1 MGRQL
6 TPLAEKPTLLLATV
20 SWKNPRLATDH
31 VDVPVQPSSKVP
43 YEVPGPETEPPQ
55 KNVMSPAESP
65 VTSPDAHIPTDIVV
79 AEPPTM
85 PPCEMVVPEQ
95 SVHRMPTAVA
105 PFG

>member
-1 MGRQL
+1 MARRSRWRRAWEQ
-6 TPLAEKPTLLLATV
+6 
-20 SWKNPRLATDH
+20 PRLATDH

-85 PPCEMVVPEQ
+85 PLAEMVVPAQ
-95 SVHRMPTAVA
+95 PAHRTPTAVA
-105 PFG
+105 AYG